1 MQSPVNVFGSVQDEG
16 TMSGTVTNTFGTKPD
31 TTLRPWRM
39 APGGEGTQI
48 QVDPLNTNIVYSSTY
63 YGRLMKTDMSKSRR
77 DAVQRFSLFDVGR
90 IDSLRGEWLA
100 ATVMSKFNNKVIYHG
115 LQHLYKTEDAG
126 ETWKKISNDLSYNRK
141 ERNGVYPYLIYH
153 QAITAVAEGN
163 KYFSKEINILDTNQ
177 DFRNTVTIED
187 KKVDEIL
194 SKREI
199 EVLTLICKEYSNS
212 EIAKKLFLSVST
224 VETHR
229 KNLIAKLGVN
239 NTVGLVK
246 FALKNKLIE

>member
-1 MQSPVNVFGSVQDEG
+1 MLKVFITDDHELYLEGLVLLLNKQAGIEVIGSAFTGESLLNQLPNMEIDILLLDVHLPDIGEEELLKKIREIQPGLKILYLTIMRG
-16 TMSGTVTNTFGTKPD
+16 TRYIHKLLKYD
-31 TTLRPWRM
+31 
-39 APGGEGTQI
+39 I
-48 QVDPLNTNIVYSSTY
+48 QGYLLKNTNIAELTNA
-63 YGRLMKTDMSKSRR
+63 L
-77 DAVQRFSLFDVGR
+77 
-90 IDSLRGEWLA
+90 E
-100 ATVMSKFNNKVIYHG
+100 TV
-115 LQHLYKTEDAG
+115 AG
-126 ETWKKISNDLSYNRK
+126 
-141 ERNGVYPYLIYH
+141 
-153 QAITAVAEGN
+153 GN
-163 KYFSKEINILDTNQ
+163 KFFSKEINILDTNQ

>member
-1 MQSPVNVFGSVQDEG
+1 MLKVFITDDHELYLEGLVLLLNKQPGIEVIGSAFTGESLMNQLPNKDIDILLLDVHLPDIGEEELLQKIREIQPSLKILYLTIMRG
-16 TMSGTVTNTFGTKPD
+16 TRYIHRLLKY
-31 TTLRPWRM
+31 
-39 APGGEGTQI
+39 EI
-48 QVDPLNTNIVYSSTY
+48 QGYLLKNTNITE
-63 YGRLMKTDMSKSRR
+63 LTKALET
-77 DAVQRFSLFDVGR
+77 VG
-90 IDSLRGEWLA
+90 
-100 ATVMSKFNNKVIYHG
+100 
-115 LQHLYKTEDAG
+115 
-126 ETWKKISNDLSYNRK
+126 
-141 ERNGVYPYLIYH
+141 
-153 QAITAVAEGN
+153 EGN

-246 FALKNKLIE
+246 FALKNKLID

>member
-1 MQSPVNVFGSVQDEG
+1 MLKVFITDDHELYLEGLVLLLNKQPGIQVVGSAL
-16 TMSGTVTNTFGTKPD
+16 SGKELLQKLPGLQVDILLLDVHLPD
-31 TTLRPWRM
+31 T
-39 APGGEGTQI
+39 GEEE
-48 QVDPLNTNIVYSSTY
+48 L
-63 YGRLMKTDMSKSRR
+63 L
-77 DAVQRFSLFDVGR
+77 
-90 IDSLRGEWLA
+90 
-100 ATVMSKFNNKVIYHG
+100 
-115 LQHLYKTEDAG
+115 
-126 ETWKKISNDLSYNRK
+126 KKIRALHPELK
-141 ERNGVYPYLIYH
+141 ILYLTIMRGTRYIH
-153 QAITAVAEGN
+153 KLIRHDIHGYILKNTSIEELVKALNSVSEGK
-163 KYFSKEINILDTNQ
+163 KYFSKEINIIDTDQ

-212 EIAKKLFLSVST
+212 EIAEKLFLSVST

-246 FALKNKLIE
+246 FALRNNLIE

>member
-1 MQSPVNVFGSVQDEG
+1 MLKVFITDDHELYLEG
-16 TMSGTVTNTFGTKPD
+16 LVLLLNKQ
-31 TTLRPWRM
+31 
-39 APGGEGTQI
+39 PGI
-48 QVDPLNTNIVYSSTY
+48 QVTGSAFTGESLLKQLPDHDIDILLLDVHLPDMEEEDLLKKIREIKPSLKILYLTIMRGTRYIHKLLKYDIQGYLLKNTNIAELTKA
-63 YGRLMKTDMSKSRR
+63 LET
-77 DAVQRFSLFDVGR
+77 VG
-90 IDSLRGEWLA
+90 
-100 ATVMSKFNNKVIYHG
+100 
-115 LQHLYKTEDAG
+115 
-126 ETWKKISNDLSYNRK
+126 
-141 ERNGVYPYLIYH
+141 
-153 QAITAVAEGN
+153 EGK
-163 KYFSKEINILDTNQ
+163 KYFSKEINILDTSQ